1 MADYEGLSEIDMLNA
16 EISQLNQIL
25 TSVKTAKMSP
35 DEARAKI
42 ASYCQSK
49 GTQDGFMKADP
60 GSEERNIYHN
70 SVKASGGGG
79 GDGGGCCVAS

>member
-1 MADYEGLSEIDMLNA
+1 
-16 EISQLNQIL
+16 
-25 TSVKTAKMSP
+25 
-35 DEARAKI
+35 
-42 ASYCQSK
+42 
-49 GTQDGFMKADP
+49 MKADP

>member
-1 MADYEGLSEIDMLNA
+1 MADYGELSEIDMLNA

-25 TSVKTAKMSP
+25 TGVKSAEMSP

-49 GTQDGFMKADP
+49 GAQDGFMKADP